1 MLPLPNI
8 DLTAMI
14 DTVIWGFRASEV
26 TLAAKADLSAVL
38 KELQG
43 NWAIRWEAVGMLKYL
58 FSCVTLP
65 WELKQDGI
73 RFLLCILDGSVSC
86 SGNDY
91 VDHSISMPTMYT
103 SLQVVS
109 HSLSSSFARSQIFF
123 V

>member
-1 MLPLPNI
+1 MQPLPNI
-8 DLTAMI
+8 DLNAMI
-14 DTVIWGFRASEV
+14 DPVIWGFRASEV
-26 TLAAKADLSAVL
+26 ALAAKADLSTVL

-43 NWAIRWEAVGMLKYL
+43 NWAIRWKAVGLLKYL

-73 RFLLCILDGSVSC
+73 RFLLCILDGIVSC

-91 VDHSISMPTMYT
+91 VDYSIYMPTMYS

-109 HSLSSSFARSQIFF
+109 P
-123 V
+123 